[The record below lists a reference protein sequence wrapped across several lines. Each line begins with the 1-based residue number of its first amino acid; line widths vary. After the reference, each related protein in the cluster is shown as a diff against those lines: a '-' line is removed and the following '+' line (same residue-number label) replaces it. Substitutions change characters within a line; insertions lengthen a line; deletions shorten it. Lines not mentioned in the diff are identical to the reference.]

1 MRKQM
6 KNTTKTKRFP
16 YRVIVD
22 WSVEDDMYVAR
33 IPKLEG
39 ILGLDEHDPAR
50 AIRQV
55 VARGWD
61 ALAALR
67 AHKYSLPVPDVR
79 TKERSG
85 RFYVRLLPEI
95 HTSLCEWAE
104 EAGVSMNALVS
115 HILTAATSQRTVFPR
130 RSSQTKP
137 RARRQPQAA

>member
-1 MRKQM
+1 MRKKM
-6 KNTTKTKRFP
+6 KSTTKTKRFP
-16 YRVIVD
+16 YRIIVD
-22 WSVEDDMYVAR
+22 WSAEDGMYVAR

-39 ILGLDEHDPAR
+39 ILGVDEQDPAQ

-67 AHKYSLPVPDVR
+67 AHKHSLPVPDVIG
-79 TKERSG
+79 KERSG

-115 HILTAATSQRTVFPR
+115 HILTAATTRRTVFPR
-130 RSSQTKP
+130 RSLQTKP

>member
-1 MRKQM
+1 M

-16 YRVIVD
+16 YRIIVD

-39 ILGLDEHDPAR
+39 ILGLDEQDPAR

-67 AHKYSLPVPDVR
+67 AHKHPLPVPDVMA
-79 TKERSG
+79 KERSG

-95 HTSLCEWAE
+95 HTSLREWAE

-115 HILTAATSQRTVFPR
+115 HILTAATTQRTVIPQR
-130 RSSQTKP
+130 PSQTKP